1 MDDSLYAGFKLFG
14 KGIKQMEEMEK
25 IENNF
30 KIVLSID
37 EKIKCLEELVVR
49 LKKILY
55 VYDRS
60 LEPDSKY
67 NYRIYCGGVAMYIS
81 SSNYLFNGE
90 LVSVVVN
97 MTSILN
103 NKLEKTQIKKL
114 VFDSVNYVEF
124 LLSSYK
130 DKKSLIRSELW
141 L

>member
-14 KGIKQMEEMEK
+14 KGIKRMEEMEK

-30 KIVLSID
+30 KIVLSLN

-130 DKKSLIRSELW
+130 DKKESDKE
-141 L
+141 

>member
-1 MDDSLYAGFKLFG
+1 MDDSLYAGFKLSW
-14 KGIKQMEEMEK
+14 KGIKWMENM
-25 IENNF
+25 ENNF
-30 KIVLSID
+30 KIVLSLD
-37 EKIKCLEELVVR
+37 EKIKCLEELIVR

-90 LVSVVVN
+90 LVSIVVN

-114 VFDSVNYVEF
+114 VFDSVNYAEF

-130 DKKSLIRSELW
+130 DKKESDKE
-141 L
+141 

>member
-30 KIVLSID
+30 KIVLSLD

-130 DKKSLIRSELW
+130 DKKKSDKE
-141 L
+141 

>member
-14 KGIKQMEEMEK
+14 KGIKQMKEMEK

-130 DKKSLIRSELW
+130 DKKESDKE
-141 L
+141 

>member
-30 KIVLSID
+30 KIVLSLD

-103 NKLEKTQIKKL
+103 NKLEKTQIRKL

-130 DKKSLIRSELW
+130 DKKESDKE
-141 L
+141 

>member
-14 KGIKQMEEMEK
+14 KGIKRMEEMEK

-103 NKLEKTQIKKL
+103 NKLGKTQIKKL

-130 DKKSLIRSELW
+130 DKKESDKE
-141 L
+141 

>member
-1 MDDSLYAGFKLFG
+1 MDDSLYAERKLFG
-14 KGIKQMEEMEK
+14 KGIKRMEEMKK

-30 KIVLSID
+30 KIVLSLD
-37 EKIKCLEELVVR
+37 EKIKCLEELVIR

-103 NKLEKTQIKKL
+103 NKLEKAQIKKL

-130 DKKSLIRSELW
+130 DKKESDKE
-141 L
+141 

>member
-1 MDDSLYAGFKLFG
+1 
-14 KGIKQMEEMEK
+14 MEEMEK

-30 KIVLSID
+30 KIVLSLD

-103 NKLEKTQIKKL
+103 NKLEKAQIKKL

-130 DKKSLIRSELW
+130 DKKESDKE
-141 L
+141 

>member
-1 MDDSLYAGFKLFG
+1 MDDSLYAGFKLFR
-14 KGIKQMEEMEK
+14 KGIKRMEEMEK

-130 DKKSLIRSELW
+130 DKKESDKE
-141 L
+141 

>member
-1 MDDSLYAGFKLFG
+1 MDDSLYAGVKLFG
-14 KGIKQMEEMEK
+14 KGIKRMEEMEK

-37 EKIKCLEELVVR
+37 EKIKCLEELIVR

-130 DKKSLIRSELW
+130 DKKESDKE
-141 L
+141 

>member
-1 MDDSLYAGFKLFG
+1 MDDSLYAGLKLFG

-130 DKKSLIRSELW
+130 DKKESDKE
-141 L
+141 